1 MSHLNDT
8 NWVLWFNCWYCCRC
22 RQFVTDSLTLTSS
35 DDDAVANICRKWFY
49 TCTNL
54 RCKMCTKIVINGCDT
69 VPRWSFAV
77 RLGSKQ
83 FCRNL
88 YQETIIAMYFINNGN
103 AVKMLHKI
111 YEQQQ
116 QIQHNMFINEFWCYF
131 FSSFIHIM
139 SVLFFI
145 YFHFI
150 FVFVS
155 KVFTTLSSIEWVRLK
170 RISAQQNNYR
180 KAKKKL

>member
-1 MSHLNDT
+1 MILHVHQRTPQN
-8 NWVLWFNCWYCCRC
+8 VY
-22 RQFVTDSLTLTSS
+22 
-35 DDDAVANICRKWFY
+35 
-49 TCTNL
+49 
-54 RCKMCTKIVINGCDT
+54 KIVINGCDT

-88 YQETIIAMYFINNGN
+88 YQEIIIAMYFINNGN

-139 SVLFFI
+139 SVLFFYI
-145 YFHFI
+145 FISFLFLFPKYLQHFRPLNGCAWSVYLHNRTI
-150 FVFVS
+150 
-155 KVFTTLSSIEWVRLK
+155 TEK
-170 RISAQQNNYR
+170 RKKNYSTDTVE
-180 KAKKKL
+180 KK